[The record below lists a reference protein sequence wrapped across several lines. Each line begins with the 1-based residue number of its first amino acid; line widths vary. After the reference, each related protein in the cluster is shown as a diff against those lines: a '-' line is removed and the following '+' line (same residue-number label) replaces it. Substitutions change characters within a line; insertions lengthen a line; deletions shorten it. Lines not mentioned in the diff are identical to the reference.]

1 MTIAGRLVGSKKV
14 AEPHFPGSLLCR
26 LGVSKSAL
34 VLLALSLAGLPAHA
48 LGPRAP
54 FTPPAAVA
62 GPPVP
67 AAPAT
72 RVSTDAPTIDP
83 SSSATT
89 PEAVS
94 AAATTAMSGLAGLS
108 GLRLGKT
115 PMALIDGQ
123 WWRPGDRPRGALLAA
138 VQPGGA
144 LLRHADGRI
153 EQLAWLGESSVVNRV
168 GAASP
173 QPRPSPSAGPQPMKM
188 PR

>member
-1 MTIAGRLVGSKKV
+1 MTIAGRLGGPRKV

-26 LGVSKSAL
+26 LGISKSAL
-34 VLLALSLAGLPAHA
+34 VLVALSLAGLPAHA
-48 LGPRAP
+48 LGPWAP
-54 FTPPAAVA
+54 FTPPAA
-62 GPPVP
+62 PSE
-67 AAPAT
+67 
-72 RVSTDAPTIDP
+72 STDAPTIDP
-83 SSSATT
+83 SRSATT

-94 AAATTAMSGLAGLS
+94 AAAPTAMSGPAGLS

-144 LLRHADGRI
+144 PLRDADSRI

-173 QPRPSPSAGPQPMKM
+173 QPRPSPSAGPQPMKT